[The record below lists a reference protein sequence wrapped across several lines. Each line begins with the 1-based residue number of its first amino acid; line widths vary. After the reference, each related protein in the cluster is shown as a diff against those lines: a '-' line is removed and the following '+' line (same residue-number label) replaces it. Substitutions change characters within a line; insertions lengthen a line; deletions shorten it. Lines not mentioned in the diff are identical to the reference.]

1 MPSHAGAQD
10 GGWGLCPAWTPQT
23 PKHGAWPSMG
33 GFSRSPLAEDSILA
47 SLEAARKAIW
57 GSLTQEGGGE
67 ENPQPDANTP
77 EAAACSQACSEQ
89 HPGCCTREPTGL
101 PHRPCLALRMALIV
115 SSGPVG
121 TRPTRAGWALRNGVS
136 GPWPQVGTGL
146 EDRPSHLTALRV
158 SSLAS
163 PAALGS
169 AGYALGT
176 PKP

>member
-1 MPSHAGAQD
+1 
-10 GGWGLCPAWTPQT
+10 
-23 PKHGAWPSMG
+23 MG
-33 GFSRSPLAEDSILA
+33 GFGRSPLAEDSILA
-47 SLEAARKAIW
+47 SLGAARKGAH
-57 GSLTQEGGGE
+57 SPQKGGE
-67 ENPQPDANTP
+67 KRTPSPMPTLPRQQPA
-77 EAAACSQACSEQ
+77 SQACSEQ
-89 HPGCCTREPTGL
+89 HHGCCTREPTRL

-136 GPWPQVGTGL
+136 GPRPQVGTGL

-176 PKP
+176 PKL